1 MSRRLTFG
9 ISLALYLGLLAP
21 ARSDDQ
27 GSSRDE
33 KTGPLTVLGTVQGD
47 LTKVSEGGSKIEVK
61 YKDLVTTTRGSGSSS
76 GASGSA
82 RFRLPRTTVKEKNQ
96 EVELRVLPGTTIRL
110 LNTDRK
116 GEKDDQAKKA
126 EKDARDAVQGQEDD
140 REAAKQASKRPVKRK
155 GRTLPGSA
163 GKPEDL
169 KKGQVVIVTVARED
183 RPGFSRLI
191 ATSLYVLGEK

>member
-1 MSRRLTFG
+1 MFRHLTFG
-9 ISLALYLGLLAP
+9 NSLVLCLGLLVA

-27 GSSRDE
+27 GSSREE

-47 LTKVSEGGSKIEVK
+47 LTKVSEGGYKIEVK

-110 LNTDRK
+110 LNTDK
-116 GEKDDQAKKA
+116 NGEKGDQAKKA

-140 REAAKQASKRPVKRK
+140 REAAKQASKKPAKRK
-155 GRTLPGSA
+155 GRPLPGSA